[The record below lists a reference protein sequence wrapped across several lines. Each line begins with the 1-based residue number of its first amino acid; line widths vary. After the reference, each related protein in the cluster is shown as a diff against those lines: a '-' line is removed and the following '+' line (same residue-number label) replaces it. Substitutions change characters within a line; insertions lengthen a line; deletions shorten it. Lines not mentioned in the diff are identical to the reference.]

1 MFQNSTPGELLV
13 LAFGGI
19 LALAT
24 IVSVIGSAI
33 EKVLAIAKTAKAPE
47 AHQNREIEE
56 IKTRLSKVE
65 GSLKTDEAQI
75 LDSIRG
81 MEALTEG
88 MLALLEHGINGNNI
102 DQMREA
108 KKGIEA
114 YLIHH

>member
-33 EKVLAIAKTAKAPE
+33 EKIIAIAKTAKAPE
-47 AHQNREIEE
+47 AQKNREIEE
-56 IKTRLSKVE
+56 IKTRLSKLE
-65 GSLKTDEAQI
+65 ESLKTDEAQI
-75 LDSIRG
+75 SDSMQG

>member
-1 MFQNSTPGELLV
+1 MTPGELLV

-24 IVSVIGSAI
+24 IVSVIGGAI
-33 EKVLAIAKTAKAPE
+33 EKILAIATKAKAPE
-47 AHQNREIEE
+47 AQQNREIEE
-56 IKTRLSKVE
+56 IKIRLSKVE
-65 GSLKTDEAQI
+65 GSLNTDEVQI
-75 LDSIRG
+75 KDSMRG

-88 MLALLEHGINGNNI
+88 MLALLDHALNGNNI